1 MEKVRLAAFKF
12 DKQGN
17 GAPNLDAFDCEF
29 LTPEAFKEVL
39 RRTFNLNFSPPELG
53 AFVEMV
59 SDDPAEHRVRCA
71 SFLIYFLR
79 LGMDERNAR
88 LKMQWAEKKRINDAA
103 LKLEQERLAEAE
115 AKNKSRVATFTEE
128 HKIRA
133 LSKLRQAAKNYDP
146 VSGMSMKSFEV
157 STMAPHEFKEQ
168 LKRVFNLKLSA
179 PEMGAVIS
187 IFDASSTGTV
197 PCSDFA
203 KTFLAM
209 GFAERAARDKNNIVR
224 QREAEAQ
231 RLADIEQQLQEQA
244 NKNNKINIPV
254 GEVPKE
260 ADLANMQM
268 KLRES
273 AMWFEKGAPGS
284 PNLEAFE
291 AKTMPVALFKEQL
304 RTSFKLTLSPIELIA
319 LLQEYQL
326 LTNVPGQEEGSIGEV
341 VSDLFMQLFLRLGF
355 EERYAKERRWRE
367 LQRANDAKALKHA
380 ADKQAALDAKMLLS
394 VASYTKGDF
403 DSAMYKVTQ
412 AAIHYHKSPTD
423 VLDAF
428 EAESLPPHV
437 FKEQL
442 KLAFNVKVNM
452 PELGALVSYYDYE
465 NKGSVRS
472 KYFLNAFLRLGY
484 EERDKIRNNWRE
496 EDKRKAAKDADFE
509 AAKEELKAQ
518 KHMAEV
524 EFEFLEEGVCRQG
537 RAAVYV
543 SVCVECRCMHCV
555 HVACTYSN
563 SLPSFPTSTH
573 SRTYRFRPRPN
584 EIH

>member
-1 MEKVRLAAFKF
+1 
-12 DKQGN
+12 
-17 GAPNLDAFDCEF
+17 LDAFDCEF

-39 RRTFNLNFSPPELG
+39 RRTFNLNFSPPEFG
-53 AFVEMV
+53 AFVDSV
-59 SDDPAEHRVRCA
+59 SDDPNEHRVRCA

-88 LKMQWAEKKRINDAA
+88 LKSQWAEKKRINDAA
-103 LKLEQERLAEAE
+103 LKLDQERLAEAE
-115 AKNKSRVATFTEE
+115 AKNKQNVATFTEE
-128 HKIRA
+128 DKIRA

-157 STMAPHEFKEQ
+157 ANMAPHEFKEQ
-168 LKRVFNLKLSA
+168 LKRVFNLKLSP
-179 PEMGAVIS
+179 PEMGAIIS
-187 IFDASSTGTV
+187 IFDANSTDMI

-231 RLADIEQQLQEQA
+231 RIAEMEQKLQEQA
-244 NKNNKINIPV
+244 SKNNQIDIPV
-254 GEVPKE
+254 GKVPTQE
-260 ADLANMQM
+260 DLDNMQL
-268 KLRES
+268 KVREA

-291 AKTMPVALFKEQL
+291 AKTMPLALFKDQL
-304 RTSFKLTLSPIELIA
+304 RTSFKLTLTPIELIA
-319 LLQEYQL
+319 LLQEYKL
-326 LTNVPGQEEGSIGEV
+326 LAAVAGQEESSLGEV
-341 VSDLFMQLFLRLGF
+341 VSESFMQVFLRLGF
-355 EERYAKERRWRE
+355 EERYAKEKRWRE
-367 LQRANDAKALKHA
+367 LQRANDAKAQKDA

-394 VASYTKGDF
+394 VSSFTKGDF
-403 DSAMYKVTQ
+403 DSAMHKITH

-442 KLAFNVKVNM
+442 KLAFNVKVSM
-452 PELGALVSYYDYE
+452 PELGALVSYYDYD

-472 KYFLNAFLRLGY
+472 RHFLNAFLRLGY
-484 EERDKIRNNWRE
+484 EERDKIRNGWRE
-496 EDKRKAAKDADFE
+496 EEKRKMAKDADME

-518 KHMAEV
+518 KQLAEV
-524 EFEFLEEGVCRQG
+524 EFEFSEEGMCMCISVV
-537 RAAVYV
+537 VYV
-543 SVCVECRCMHCV
+543 Q
-555 HVACTYSN
+555 A
-563 SLPSFPTSTH
+563 
-573 SRTYRFRPRPN
+573 
-584 EIH
+584 